1 MDTIFISTE
10 NDRTS
15 EYHVLL
21 LNLTN
26 KVDLRSEKAVALS
39 TLSIYYTWKN
49 IKSSYGNNKFKISA
63 PTWSE
68 EFELPDGS
76 YSIPGIQ
83 DYFKYI
89 LKKNS
94 ESVDSQSIRIY
105 VNKIEN
111 RITFKIKSRYY
122 LELLTPETMKLLGS
136 TLSKINKDKNGE
148 NVPNLDVAEV
158 VLVHCNLAN
167 NDYQQE
173 SRILYTFVP
182 NKTFCSLLE
191 ISPRNHV
198 FLKTFNSE
206 FREIKV
212 WFTDQKSRPLEVEDK
227 INVTLIVSNI

>member
-1 MDTIFISTE
+1 MDTIFINTE
-10 NDRTS
+10 NGRTS

-21 LNLTN
+21 LNLTD
-26 KVDLRSEKAVALS
+26 KIDLRSEKTVALS
-39 TLSIYYTWKN
+39 NLSIYYTWKN
-49 IKSSYGNNKFKISA
+49 IKSSYNNNKFKISA

-76 YSIPGIQ
+76 YSIPDIQ

-89 LKKNS
+89 LKKHS
-94 ESVDSQSIRIY
+94 ESVDNPSIRIC

-111 RITFKIKSRYY
+111 RITFKIKSGYY

-136 TLSKINKDKNGE
+136 TVSKINKDKNDE
-148 NVPNLDVAEV
+148 NVSNLQVVEV
-158 VLVHCNLAN
+158 VLVHCNLVN
-167 NDYQQE
+167 NDYQRE
-173 SRILYTFVP
+173 SRILYTFIP
-182 NKTFCSLLE
+182 NKTFGSLLE

-212 WFTDQKSRPLEVEDK
+212 WFTDKKKQTFRSRR
-227 INVTLIVSNI
+227 